1 MFNLEI
7 RKKTN
12 TDLKSVIRVTS
23 WCCNLSLISIH
34 DKMGLF
40 NEIISFDN
48 TRSLWISKKI
58 KKYD

>member
-1 MFNLEI
+1 M
-7 RKKTN
+7 RGTN
-12 TDLKSVIRVTS
+12 WD
-23 WCCNLSLISIH
+23 CDLSLISIH

-48 TRSLWISKKI
+48 KRSLWISKKI